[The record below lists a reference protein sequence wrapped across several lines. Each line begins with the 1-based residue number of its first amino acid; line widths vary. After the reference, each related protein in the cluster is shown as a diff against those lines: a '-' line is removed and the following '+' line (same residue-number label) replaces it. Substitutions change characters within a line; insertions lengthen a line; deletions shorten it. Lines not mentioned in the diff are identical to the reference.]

1 MSKYQTNIRTQKFD
15 IYGWMSVL
23 PLSLSLLF
31 GEYNTL
37 LLLRQ
42 RTRIKWIKKRGEKE
56 RKLTMTRRRKKE
68 RREETSRTEKRIRWL
83 SIYVDQES
91 NENSGS
97 LLRFKLI
104 QRERHTHTHTHRQLF
119 CLCTVEIKRIQISYW
134 YILFALNKMISKRKK
149 TPTEAH
155 FRNAMKSFAFKMT

>member
-1 MSKYQTNIRTQKFD
+1 
-15 IYGWMSVL
+15 
-23 PLSLSLLF
+23 
-31 GEYNTL
+31 
-37 LLLRQ
+37 
-42 RTRIKWIKKRGEKE
+42 
-56 RKLTMTRRRKKE
+56 MTRRRKKE

-149 TPTEAH
+149 TRQKLTSEMQWNHSRLKWHNQQGFNDDVEASSMLIAIYK
-155 FRNAMKSFAFKMT
+155 FELRTRYPRRIWMKTIDDHYFLLWRMCRYIER